1 MLNIKQLLQSK
12 SILFPY
18 ENNRDVKNHHLKLER
33 QKPSETLN
41 PLTVC
46 QLLHGDAALI
56 IF

>member
-1 MLNIKQLLQSK
+1 MLNIKQLPQPK